1 VGRAPRSHGRS
12 TTGVKFDTGHEAT
25 LVRAGPGTDV
35 ASLIT
40 ALGLEGRVGAP
51 LLLVSSGTA
60 TLEGEALARTQ
71 TVFTKAVAPAGAL
84 TTPTVV
90 DGGVA
95 RGISTVAGATRAGA
109 PDAMPVLLGVV
120 PAVSA
125 DDPPATSAAGTPLE
139 HNHTHFVVSDAAQ
152 SEGETDLL
160 FALAAA
166 LGGRGP
172 IAMLLAG
179 GDEMARLEAL
189 HALER
194 GWPILVIA
202 GTGGIADAIADEWLS
217 RHDPPATAF
226 GRLVRKV
233 RPTRLARLVPARLTH
248 RRAPA
253 LKAIADQDLR
263 RLVGGERVR
272 VFARGEPP
280 EFGRQIA
287 WELQDEPALKEV
299 WRTFASYDALA
310 VRVRRTFERF
320 QNSILLL
327 GVLATLL
334 ALLASA
340 TRYVPLHWAAVAAPI
355 VVSTVIALA
364 NRLAAGKRWVVL
376 RAAAESIKTEIYRYR
391 TRTGQYADDRLPRQ
405 GPTTRAQVLAQ
416 RITHLDAALMHTD
429 ASGADLA
436 GYAGPLP
443 PVMYG
448 ASRDD
453 DGLSR
458 MDAPTYLRLR
468 LGDQVAYFE
477 ARVKQLDRRRT
488 RLQVLGV
495 GAGGAGAIVAAAGAA
510 VWVGLTTAISGAA
523 LSYLGYLQVD
533 NTIVTYNQSKA
544 RLRLLDIDWK
554 AQNSAVPDP
563 QALERLVAEGEAVLS
578 MELSGWVRQMSQTV
592 DRAQAEQEKARQA
605 GSREA
610 PAADGAPPVNDTPPG
625 QRAI

>member
-1 VGRAPRSHGRS
+1 
-12 TTGVKFDTGHEAT
+12 
-25 LVRAGPGTDV
+25 
-35 ASLIT
+35 
-40 ALGLEGRVGAP
+40 
-51 LLLVSSGTA
+51 
-60 TLEGEALARTQ
+60 
-71 TVFTKAVAPAGAL
+71 
-84 TTPTVV
+84 
-90 DGGVA
+90 
-95 RGISTVAGATRAGA
+95 
-109 PDAMPVLLGVV
+109 
-120 PAVSA
+120 
-125 DDPPATSAAGTPLE
+125 
-139 HNHTHFVVSDAAQ
+139 
-152 SEGETDLL
+152 
-160 FALAAA
+160 
-166 LGGRGP
+166 
-172 IAMLLAG
+172 
-179 GDEMARLEAL
+179 
-189 HALER
+189 
-194 GWPILVIA
+194 
-202 GTGGIADAIADEWLS
+202 
-217 RHDPPATAF
+217 
-226 GRLVRKV
+226 
-233 RPTRLARLVPARLTH
+233 
-248 RRAPA
+248 
-253 LKAIADQDLR
+253 
-263 RLVGGERVR
+263 
-272 VFARGEPP
+272 
-280 EFGRQIA
+280 
-287 WELQDEPALKEV
+287 
-299 WRTFASYDALA
+299 
-310 VRVRRTFERF
+310 
-320 QNSILLL
+320 
-327 GVLATLL
+327 
-334 ALLASA
+334 
-340 TRYVPLHWAAVAAPI
+340 
-355 VVSTVIALA
+355 VIALA

-592 DRAQAEQEKARQA
+592 DRAQAKQEKARQA